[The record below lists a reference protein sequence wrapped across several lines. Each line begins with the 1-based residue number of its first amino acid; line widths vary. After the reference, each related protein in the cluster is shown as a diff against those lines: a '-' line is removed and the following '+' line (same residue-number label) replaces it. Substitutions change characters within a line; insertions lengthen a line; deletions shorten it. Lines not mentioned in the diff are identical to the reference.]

1 MTAKISGVDITPFIA
16 YGGWKWQRADV
27 DGPNAGRGLDGN
39 LIRDRVAIK
48 YRFDVTCIPLTA
60 TQFATIQQ
68 LIEPVSFSVTFTDPM
83 TNSTRTEQMY
93 SNNYSANF
101 QRITRQGVEYY
112 AGFTFPLIMI

>member
-1 MTAKISGVDITPFIA
+1 MTAQINGVDITPYIA

-27 DGPNAGRGLDGN
+27 DGANAGRDLDGN
-39 LIRDRVAIK
+39 LIRDRKAIK

-60 TQFATIQQ
+60 AQFADIQQ

-83 TNSTRTEQMY
+83 TNTVRTAQMY

-101 QRITRQGVEYY
+101 QMITRQGVEYY